1 MQCIAFDAHK
11 QYTWALVEDEKGKV
25 VREER
30 VAHRKGALI
39 DFLVRH
45 ATRRILCCVDS
56 EEMTPT
62 HRTTGKQGATLGKEA
77 IRDFHT

>member
-1 MQCIAFDAHK
+1 MHGIASGAHK

-39 DFLVRH
+39 EFLVSRQ
-45 ATRRILCCVDS
+45 RSI
-56 EEMTPT
+56 
-62 HRTTGKQGATLGKEA
+62 
-77 IRDFHT
+77 